1 MGVREVGSNA
11 RLAELLVTG
20 CRGYALHL
28 GLSPSYNKPLS
39 IASLETNN
47 HADIE
52 ARGLL
57 ELAKLFVAFDR
68 ISVRRRSSTKITS
81 VLDLT
86 DTEEELSSLCFGM
99 AGHVSARTADYH
111 ITRQWMRT
119 IIWQEALS
127 MGLLSSSARGTI
139 LTFLFPAR
147 VGRDLL
153 ASLRCFCEADLL
165 PLGRD
170 QVGEI

>member
-1 MGVREVGSNA
+1 MPALQN
-11 RLAELLVTG
+11 LLVIF

-28 GLSPSYNKPLS
+28 GLSPSYNEPLS
-39 IASLETNN
+39 IASIESND

-68 ISVRRRSSTKITS
+68 ISVRRKSSTGITPL
-81 VLDLT
+81 LDLT
-86 DTEEELSSLCFGM
+86 DTEDQLSSLCFRM
-99 AGHVSARTADYH
+99 EGHVSARTADYH

-119 IIWQEALS
+119 ILWQEALS
-127 MGLLSSSARGTI
+127 MGLLSSSTCDTV
-139 LTFLFPAR
+139 LTFVFPAR

-153 ASLRCFCEADLL
+153 ASLRWFREADLL

-170 QVGEI
+170 QVSEIVQ